1 MIEALVRVNWLAVLA
16 ATVVHTLLGGAW
28 FVGLFAKPYAV
39 ALGIEDRPPQKPSPR
54 FIVGPLVCSAVTIVT
69 TGLLLQALQITT
81 LNAALGL
88 GVIVGLGYLAPMT
101 LNIAIN
107 PLFPKPFR
115 YALINAPFFFVG
127 SLAASAILAAL
138 S

>member
-1 MIEALVRVNWLAVLA
+1 M
-16 ATVVHTLLGGAW
+16 
-28 FVGLFAKPYAV
+28 
-39 ALGIEDRPPQKPSPR
+39 
-54 FIVGPLVCSAVTIVT
+54 GPLVCSAVTIVT
-69 TGLLLQALQITT
+69 TGLLLKALQITT

-127 SLAASAILAAL
+127 SLAASAILVAL

>member
-127 SLAASAILAAL
+127 SLAASAILVAL

>member
-1 MIEALVRVNWLAVLA
+1 MIEALVRVNFLAVLA

-28 FVGLFAKPYAV
+28 FVGLFAKPYAA

-54 FIVGPLVCSAVTIVT
+54 FIVGPLICSAVTIVT
-69 TGLLLQALQITT
+69 TGLLLQALAITT
-81 LNAALGL
+81 LSAALGV
-88 GVIVGLGYLAPMT
+88 GAIVGLGYLAPMT
-101 LNIAIN
+101 VNIAIN

-115 YALINAPFFFVG
+115 YALVNVPFFLLG
-127 SLAASAILAAL
+127 SLASSAILVAL